1 MKSLVC
7 LAGAAL
13 SAQLAVTTSS
23 HAASMPWIDTET
35 SIRSAEANDPSLI
48 LVAGPRG
55 GGGGNRQ
62 NFNANNF
69 HNNVSSNRN
78 SNVNVNRN
86 ATVNRNTNVN
96 VNRNANVNVNRYG
109 GGYNGGCCSH
119 YDSGPG
125 WGGVAA
131 GVAVGAV
138 VGAAA
143 ASATAP
149 PPPYYPP
156 GTVYVPAY

>member
-13 SAQLAVTTSS
+13 SAQLALIPPT
-23 HAASMPWIDTET
+23 HAAPMSWHTAAT
-35 SIRSAEANDPSLI
+35 SLQPEPALI
-48 LVAGPRG
+48 LVNVRRG
-55 GGGGNRQ
+55 GGGGSRQ

-69 HNNVSSNRN
+69 HSNVSSNRN
-78 SNVNVNRN
+78 VN
-86 ATVNRNTNVN
+86 VNRNTNVN
-96 VNRNANVNVNRYG
+96 VNR
-109 GGYNGGCCSH
+109 GYNGGCCNN
-119 YDSGPG
+119 YNSGPG

-143 ASATAP
+143 ASTAP
-149 PPPYYPP
+149 PPPAYYPP
-156 GTVYVPAY
+156 NTVYVPAY